1 MPTYTYRCTKC
12 GSEFEVVQRMSDPP
26 LKRCRHCR
34 GVLRRTFHP
43 VGIVLKGSG
52 FHRTDYRT
60 SKPSS
65 DGEAEK
71 KGSSAA
77 EKKESSPGEKE
88 GSSAVEKKE
97 SSPGELEGS
106 SAAEKKESSAEGKA
120 SESRKPSSSSGD

>member
-71 KGSSAA
+71 K
-77 EKKESSPGEKE
+77 ESSPGEKE
-88 GSSAVEKKE
+88 GFSAVEKKE
-97 SSPGELEGS
+97 PSPGEKEGS

>member
-71 KGSSAA
+71 K
-77 EKKESSPGEKE
+77 ESSPGEK
-88 GSSAVEKKE
+88 
-97 SSPGELEGS
+97 EGS